1 MDYSTRDRLDFS
13 VIRAAA
19 QGRWPEI
26 LTRLGID
33 SGHLKKRHG
42 PCPGCGGKDRFRF
55 DDRDGRGTWYC
66 SGGGEEQAG
75 DGFQLLEHVFQ
86 WRRAES
92 LRAVAE
98 ILGLTDHAS
107 RQAGGAAPLPPRK
120 PPPDPARENG
130 GRKAKQAKAAELARK
145 VIEAAPRARVD
156 HPYLLRKHLPH
167 QASEQTPAHPFPT
180 LHQWPLENLRKLI
193 EYPPKAKGE
202 PLEGDLLI
210 APVGNWDGL
219 TTLELIDGRGRKTAL
234 AGGRKS
240 GCWWAAQPMP
250 ESLERLLIGEGV
262 ATVLSA
268 CEATGWPGV
277 AALSCGNLKAVAR
290 AMRQR
295 YPDARIIILADLGN
309 GQAKAE
315 EAAKA
320 IDGHLAAPDFG
331 PERPEGASDFND
343 LALCRGLVEVKRQ
356 IMDSQITRDQ
366 EMDKPDA
373 PRQIHPLDGAMV
385 GAYRVIKGRLYR
397 EVEKGDEV
405 HTIAVANFAARIARE
420 VQRTDG
426 LETRFLFEIEGWLGT
441 GEPLPRALVTAK
453 EFAGLNWICEHWGSR
468 ALVYPGQTAKDH
480 CRAAIQMMSEPE
492 RATLYAHL
500 GWTEIDG
507 RPVFIHAG
515 GGIGAEGAVV
525 GIEVDPGPTLAG
537 FALPE
542 PPAPNSVAG
551 TIRDVLTLPGTL
563 APTPIVWPLLLYT
576 LGSPLGHSP
585 FSLYLAG
592 GSGACKTSLALVIES
607 FFGYLD
613 AKEPISWEATANALE
628 GAAFAAKD
636 VALLVDDF
644 APTGDARS
652 QEEIKRKAARV
663 LRSQGNKTG
672 RLRMK
677 PDGTLAGDRPPR
689 GSLIVTGE
697 DLPPG
702 HSVRARCLF
711 IEIKPKDTKRGIPG
725 DVDLSVLSEAQEK
738 ARNGRYA
745 EMMAAWIRW
754 LAPRLTETQVRLRE
768 RIENLRPQWASVHGR
783 TTDAVARLQAVWEL
797 FAQFAIEAGA
807 ITQAEAQ
814 VYQDRLVAALK
825 TVAEAQ
831 ASIQKHADPAER
843 FTELLQSL
851 FSSGRAHLL
860 DKSDESTPPA
870 DPGKWGWRTVQ
881 SDSLATATPWQPQGR
896 AIGWVDESNVYL
908 DPQAAYAEL
917 DRLAGETGEPLPSPR
932 TLWKRLAERG
942 VSRSVAEKSET
953 RNLTRIRIGGKLRR
967 VCQIP
972 TGALYAEIIGNIGNI
987 AQSPHES
994 RAEGVPGK
1002 SAVPDNYR
1010 EQVETREATPSGAV
1024 EVFPEIIGNRKKI
1037 GNATNPGTMR
1047 PVEGVPDVPDYSDI
1061 RPTYENPDEKTF
1073 ASPGFTDLVED
1084 EADRLAGEEKPNGD
1098 GRDRGV
1104 I

>member
-33 SGHLKKRHG
+33 AAYLTNRHG
-42 PCPGCGGKDRFRF
+42 PCPGCGGRDRFRF

-75 DGFQLLEHVFQ
+75 DGFQLLEHVHG
-86 WRRAES
+86 WSRAES
-92 LRAVAE
+92 LKAVAE
-98 ILGLTDHAS
+98 VLGLTE
-107 RQAGGAAPLPPRK
+107 GTAPSPPRRPAPK
-120 PPPDPARENG
+120 PASDDRQ
-130 GRKAKQAKAAELARK
+130 AKQARAAELARQ
-145 VIEAAPRARVD
+145 VLEAAPPAD
-156 HPYLLRKHLPH
+156 PSHPYLARK
-167 QASEQTPAHPFPT
+167 
-180 LHQWPLENLRKLI
+180 RI
-193 EYPPKAKGE
+193 RPPKTLRRMPVEELRRRIGYHPKAGGE
-202 PLEGDLLI
+202 ALEGDVLV
-210 APVGNWDGL
+210 APVGDWDGL
-219 TTLELIDGRGRKTAL
+219 TSLEMIDVNGHKAAL
-234 AGGRKS
+234 AGGRKA

-250 ESLERLLIGEGV
+250 ETCDRLLIGEGV

-295 YPDARIIILADLGN
+295 YPEARIVILADLGN
-309 GQAKAE
+309 GQAKAG
-315 EAAKA
+315 EAARA
-320 IDGHLAAPDFG
+320 IGGVLAVPDFG

-343 LALCRGLVEVKRQ
+343 LALCRGLGEVKKQ
-356 IMDSQITRDQ
+356 IMGSQITRDQ
-366 EMDKPDA
+366 EMDEPDA
-373 PRQIHPLDGAMV
+373 PRQIHPLDGARV

-397 EVEKGDEV
+397 EVEKGEEV
-405 HTIAVANFAARIARE
+405 HTIAVANFAARIVRE

-426 LETRFLFEIEGWLGT
+426 LETRFLFEIEGWLGN
-441 GEPLPRALVTAK
+441 GRPLPKALVTAK

-468 ALVYPGQTAKDH
+468 ALVYPGQSAKDH
-480 CRAAIQMMSEPE
+480 CRAAIQMMSRPE

-507 RPVFIHAG
+507 KPVFIHAG
-515 GGIGAEGAVV
+515 GGIGADGAVA

-542 PPAPNSVAG
+542 PPAPNAVAG
-551 TIRDVLTLPGTL
+551 IIRDVLALPGTL
-563 APTPIVWPLLLYT
+563 APAPIVWPLLLYT
-576 LGSPLGHSP
+576 LGAPLGHSP

-592 GSGACKTSLALVIES
+592 GSGARKTSLALVMQS
-607 FFGYLD
+607 FFGYRD
-613 AKEPISWEATANALE
+613 AEPPISWEATANALE

-636 VALLVDDF
+636 VVLLVDDF
-644 APTGDARS
+644 APTGDSRS

-672 RLRMK
+672 RLRMRA
-677 PDGTLAGDRPPR
+677 DGTLAGDRPPR

-711 IEIKPKDTKRGIPG
+711 IEIKPKDPKRGIPG
-725 DVDLSVLSEAQEK
+725 DVDLTALSEAQEK

-745 EMMAAWIRW
+745 EMMSAWICW
-754 LAPRLTETQVRLRE
+754 LAPRLTETQERLRE
-768 RIENLRPQWASVHGR
+768 RIENLRPQWATVHGR
-783 TTDAVARLQAVWEL
+783 TTDAVARLQATWEM
-797 FAQFAIEAGA
+797 FSEFAIEAGA
-807 ITQAEAQ
+807 ITQAEAAEFNHR
-814 VYQDRLVAALK
+814 VTTALRI
-825 TVAEAQ
+825 VAEAQ

-860 DKSDESTPPA
+860 DKGDDSMPPA

-881 SDSLATATPWQPQGR
+881 SDSLATATPWQPNGR
-896 AIGWVDESNVYL
+896 AIGWVDEGSIYL

-942 VSRSVAEKSET
+942 VVRGAHVKDGARYSVT
-953 RNLTRIRIGGKLRR
+953 RT
-967 VCQIP
+967 
-972 TGALYAEIIGNIGNI
+972 
-987 AQSPHES
+987 
-994 RAEGVPGK
+994 
-1002 SAVPDNYR
+1002 
-1010 EQVETREATPSGAV
+1010 
-1024 EVFPEIIGNRKKI
+1024 
-1037 GNATNPGTMR
+1037 
-1047 PVEGVPDVPDYSDI
+1047 
-1061 RPTYENPDEKTF
+1061 
-1073 ASPGFTDLVED
+1073 
-1084 EADRLAGEEKPNGD
+1084 
-1098 GRDRGV
+1098 V
-1104 I
+1104 ILLCHIS